1 MQSSLIAF
9 FALALRYTWAQPKA
23 ASPFDEQVED
33 QATFEG
39 LLENIQNCYHYIGV
53 LDSVIRERLFDQLAT
68 IKKVDYEEIYNLYFK
83 R

>member
-1 MQSSLIAF
+1 MNYKYLKNFYQAYYPNDNMGEEI
-9 FALALRYTWAQPKA
+9 RTK
-23 ASPFDEQVED
+23 
-33 QATFEG
+33 ATFEG